1 MRAHRSASLVGRVA
15 TIGTSSAAVGLGL
28 TASGAVLRGVATGAG
43 RVAGAVWTA
52 GDAAG
57 AGADVGAGA
66 GASVGAGAGGATG
79 AGAGAAESV
88 LICATNTGW
97 PTATVS
103 AATTG
108 VCAST
113 AWLKI
118 AYAKRLQRTSVAL
131 RRVLRSLTAER
142 WVIGPDVGAHAAC
155 EEKSGVWWQAV
166 FIETGFSIGEWR

>member
-1 MRAHRSASLVGRVA
+1 M
-15 TIGTSSAAVGLGL
+15 GTSSAVVGLGR

-43 RVAGAVWTA
+43 RAAGAVWTA

-66 GASVGAGAGGATG
+66 GDSVGAGAGAGAGGATG

-97 PTATVS
+97 PTATATVS
-103 AATTG
+103 AAITG

-113 AWLKI
+113 AWLKT
-118 AYAKRLQRTSVAL
+118 AYAKRLQRTSAAL
-131 RRVLRSLTAER
+131 RRVLRSLTVER

-166 FIETGFSIGEWR
+166 FIKTGFSIGE